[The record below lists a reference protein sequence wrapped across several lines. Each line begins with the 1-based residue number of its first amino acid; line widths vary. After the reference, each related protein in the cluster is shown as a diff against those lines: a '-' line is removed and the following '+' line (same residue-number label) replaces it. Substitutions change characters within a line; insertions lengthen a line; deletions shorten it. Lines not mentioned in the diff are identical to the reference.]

1 MAVEKA
7 LPREQPQES
16 PETAT
21 TREILQVLVKAQKAR
36 RLYQAKNAIPDR
48 LQKELYS
55 KISAHLDEVRTFSL
69 TIREF
74 QILLGEDVV
83 YESDDRNDSLAFLL
97 FRDGIR
103 RLTFETGLQE
113 PELQTFLKCLNRVA
127 VLSNEQDD
135 LVTLFWDAD
144 FKSIK
149 YYAIEELTDEPDGP
163 RLQDQLASGSLGG
176 REGAGAPPDAVSVK
190 DVEQP
195 VRHLPVE
202 ACRLRE
208 EEVEGLRAELAKE
221 EEEPFGPAVVEL
233 AIELALLET
242 SEEEIKAL
250 AEHLVSIVKRLL
262 MDGDLDSVTQALEHL
277 TGLTEMAMS
286 NSEAVRHMC
295 DRVVRFLSE
304 RKQLQQFLEQAE
316 SERSIKAPQMT
327 AYFAFMGEAA
337 LPFLFDWMGRMGAAA
352 HRRALSEAAIVN
364 GEAALKELERRVA
377 QSSKALD
384 STSLREFLF
393 ILSRFSEEQAVPLVE
408 RLLRSSDPL
417 TRRETI
423 QVLGRFKTERLDG
436 LCLNLLSDEDN
447 EVRRAALDT
456 LVRRGRR
463 ELALP
468 LLERALKDPAFDERS
483 LSEKRRLCAAVAKIG
498 GNEALGGFAEGLQSR
513 ENRWFAARKQRE
525 ACEAI
530 VHGIR
535 MIGTAESRKLLKD
548 MASRGN
554 RHVRAACL
562 KVLSERRT

>member
-1 MAVEKA
+1 MAV
-7 LPREQPQES
+7 
-16 PETAT
+16 
-21 TREILQVLVKAQKAR
+21 
-36 RLYQAKNAIPDR
+36 
-48 LQKELYS
+48 
-55 KISAHLDEVRTFSL
+55 
-69 TIREF
+69 
-74 QILLGEDVV
+74 
-83 YESDDRNDSLAFLL
+83 
-97 FRDGIR
+97 
-103 RLTFETGLQE
+103 
-113 PELQTFLKCLNRVA
+113 
-127 VLSNEQDD
+127 
-135 LVTLFWDAD
+135 
-144 FKSIK
+144 
-149 YYAIEELTDEPDGP
+149 
-163 RLQDQLASGSLGG
+163 
-176 REGAGAPPDAVSVK
+176 
-190 DVEQP
+190 
-195 VRHLPVE
+195 
-202 ACRLRE
+202 
-208 EEVEGLRAELAKE
+208 
-221 EEEPFGPAVVEL
+221 
-233 AIELALLET
+233 
-242 SEEEIKAL
+242 
-250 AEHLVSIVKRLL
+250 
-262 MDGDLDSVTQALEHL
+262 
-277 TGLTEMAMS
+277 S
-286 NSEAVRHMC
+286 NSEAVRHMR
-295 DRVVRFLSE
+295 DKVVRFLSE

-327 AYFAFMGEAA
+327 AYFSFMGEAA

-408 RLLRSSDPL
+408 RLLGSSDSL

-468 LLERALKDPAFDERS
+468 LLERALKVPAFDERS
-483 LSEKRRLCAAVAKIG
+483 LSEKRRLCAAAAKIG
-498 GNEALGGFAEGLQSR
+498 GNEALGGFADGLQSR
-513 ENRWFAARKQRE
+513 EQRWFASRKQRE